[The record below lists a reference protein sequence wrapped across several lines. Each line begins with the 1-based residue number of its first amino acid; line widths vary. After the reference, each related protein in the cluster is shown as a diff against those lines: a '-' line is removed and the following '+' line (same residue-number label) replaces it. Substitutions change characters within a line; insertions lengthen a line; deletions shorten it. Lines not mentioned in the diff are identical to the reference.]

1 MNRSM
6 LSQHLFRAWRKHW
19 ALQFASISV
28 MTLVLVLL
36 NFLFLGMTTF
46 NQMVDSWGKGL
57 EMIVYVKEG
66 IPQDHLD
73 QLAKK
78 INESGAFD
86 KVEFTSKS
94 EATKRF
100 LEALGPDS
108 TELLHDPKWNSP
120 IPASFE
126 LKLSEKVPVG
136 ERLASLQGWS
146 SQFRAIEFVDDVFYG
161 QGWVENF
168 SRFIA
173 SARGLVALIWILSL
187 SVGLLIVSNCIRL
200 SFLQRREEIEVLEL
214 VGATARFIRTPFLLE
229 GLVLGLAASVL
240 SLGMSFGI
248 HSLLLTWLSA
258 KWNFW
263 MALQSVPALQWWYVA
278 ANIVS
283 GAAFGCLGAWNCVRK
298 LNTGWSAAAG

>member
-1 MNRSM
+1 MNTNL

-19 ALQFASISV
+19 PLQFASVSV
-28 MTLVLVLL
+28 MTMVLVIL
-36 NFLFLGMTTF
+36 NLLFLGFTTF
-46 NQMVDSWGKGL
+46 NHMVDSWGKGL

-66 IPQDHLD
+66 ITQEHLD
-73 QLAKK
+73 QISKQIK
-78 INESGAFD
+78 TSGDFD
-86 KVEFTSKS
+86 QVEFTSKN

-108 TELLHDPKWNSP
+108 TELLKDPKWNSP

-126 LKLSEKVPVG
+126 LKLSERIPME

-146 SQFRAIEFVDDVFYG
+146 NQFHALEFVDDVFYG

-168 SRFIA
+168 SRFIR

-214 VGATARFIRTPFLLE
+214 VGATSRFIRVPFLLE
-229 GLVLGLAASVL
+229 GIVLGLAASVL
-240 SLGMSFGI
+240 SLGFSFGL
-248 HSLLLTWLSA
+248 HTVLLSWLSA

-263 MALQSVPALQWWYVA
+263 MALQSVPALQWWHIA
-278 ANIVS
+278 ANLAS
-283 GAAFGCLGAWNCVRK
+283 GAVFGALGAWNCVRK
-298 LNTGWSAAAG
+298 INTGWSAASG